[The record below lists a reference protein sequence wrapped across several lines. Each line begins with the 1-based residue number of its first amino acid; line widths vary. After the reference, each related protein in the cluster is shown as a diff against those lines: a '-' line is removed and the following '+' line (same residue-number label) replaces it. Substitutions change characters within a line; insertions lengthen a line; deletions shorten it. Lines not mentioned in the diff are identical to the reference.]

1 MTAESSRTW
10 FWVLLAVVLHGCVTG
25 SPPSTD
31 SPVAPDASRELAIL
45 ISQPLAVAESP
56 RLPELDIGVL
66 LFDPGVAPDD
76 ASPAAAVRRLESKLL
91 AGQLRDTLVASNQWG
106 AVRLLPERS
115 PLVPITIET
124 RIVHSDGRDLI
135 LDVGAKDALEDTWF
149 RRRLVHS
156 PKAGLE
162 SSNGLGELFNGVS
175 NMLSDS
181 WAARSAGQRE
191 SLLAAADVRYA
202 QQLAPQAFDGYLV
215 YDQGQLTLNRLPA
228 QDDPML
234 RRVARIKNQEY
245 LFCDTIDEQYVELAE
260 RTGPTYELWRQAAV
274 EQAEWLERYEAR
286 VASRGANAGDGAFA
300 RMQASYAA
308 YRSYRIQEQALT
320 ELAEALDSESRP
332 MVINAVDRAVTLEGT
347 LEAQYATWR
356 RLLKEIYALE
366 QGDAP

>member
-1 MTAESSRTW
+1 VITEASRTRLC
-10 FWVLLAVVLHGCVTG
+10 VLLALVLHGCV
-25 SPPSTD
+25 SERPPSTD
-31 SPVAPDASRELAIL
+31 SSVAPDSSRELAVL
-45 ISQPLAVAESP
+45 FSQPLAVAESP
-56 RLPELDIGVL
+56 RLPVLDIGVL

-76 ASPAAAVRRLESKLL
+76 ASPGAAVRRLESKLL

-115 PLVPITIET
+115 PLVPITIDT

-135 LDVGAKDALEDTWF
+135 LDVRAKDALEDTWF
-149 RRRLVHS
+149 QRRLVHS

-162 SSNGLGELFNGVS
+162 SSNSLGELFSGVS
-175 NMLSDS
+175 NMLAES
-181 WAARSAGQRE
+181 WAAHSAGQRE
-191 SLLAAADVRYA
+191 LLLAAADVRYA
-202 QQLAPQAFDGYLV
+202 QQLAPLSFEGYLIR
-215 YDQGQLTLNRLPA
+215 DQGRLTLNRLPA
-228 QDDPML
+228 KDDPML
-234 RRVARIKNQEY
+234 KRVERIKNQEY
-245 LFCDTIDEQYVELAE
+245 LFCDTIDEQYVLLAE
-260 RTGPTYELWRQAAV
+260 RTGPTYELWRQSAV

-286 VASRGANAGDGAFA
+286 VAARGANAGDGAFA

-356 RLLKEIYALE
+356 QLLKEIYALE
-366 QGDAP
+366 QGDAI

>member
-1 MTAESSRTW
+1 MTTEASRTR
-10 FWVLLAVVLHGCVTG
+10 FCVLLALVLHGCV
-25 SPPSTD
+25 SDRPPSMD
-31 SPVAPDASRELAIL
+31 SSVAPDSSRELAVL
-45 ISQPLAVAESP
+45 FSQPLAVAESP
-56 RLPELDIGVL
+56 RLPVLDIGVL

-76 ASPAAAVRRLESKLL
+76 ASPGAAVRRLESKLL

-115 PLVPITIET
+115 PLVPITIDT

-135 LDVGAKDALEDTWF
+135 LDVRAKDALEDTWF
-149 RRRLVHS
+149 QRRLVHS

-162 SSNGLGELFNGVS
+162 SSNSLGELFSGVS
-175 NMLSDS
+175 NMLAES
-181 WAARSAGQRE
+181 WAAHSAGQRE
-191 SLLAAADVRYA
+191 LLLAAADVRYA
-202 QQLAPQAFDGYLV
+202 QQLAPQSFEGYLIR
-215 YDQGQLTLNRLPA
+215 DQGRLTLNRLPA
-228 QDDPML
+228 KDDPML
-234 RRVARIKNQEY
+234 KRVERIKNQEY
-245 LFCDTIDEQYVELAE
+245 LFCDTIDEQYVLLAE
-260 RTGPTYELWRQAAV
+260 RTGPTYELWRQSAV

-286 VASRGANAGDGAFA
+286 VAARGANAGDGAFA

-356 RLLKEIYALE
+356 QLLKEIYALE
-366 QGDAP
+366 QGDAI